1 MNFWFTIREGFK
13 GFRRAR
19 LSTFITISSIVFS
32 HILIGMFLIISIN
45 VDSWIGNLRSKL
57 EIEIFLD
64 RTLTDDDGQIIHN
77 KVRKI
82 AGVSNSQYL
91 SKEDAA
97 KRFEEE
103 FGKNVYEILQSN
115 PLPASIII
123 SLQPQFQNAQ
133 GAAALTH
140 EFEAIEGVDEVIY
153 QKDLI
158 VIIDNYL
165 EIIYTSGIVT
175 IVLLITI
182 TFILLYNT
190 IRVTIYGRRDII
202 EIMKLVG
209 AKKSFI
215 KRPFLIE
222 GLLQGFLGAAIAATA
237 VYFMVKVIVRT
248 IYPYLLVE
256 PEIYLII
263 IAMGMLIGY
272 AASKISVQKH
282 LETL

>member
-64 RTLTDDDGQIIHN
+64 RTLTDDDGQIVHN
-77 KVRKI
+77 KVRNI
-82 AGVSNSQYL
+82 AGVKNSQYL
-91 SKEDAA
+91 SKDDAA

-123 SLQPQFQNAQ
+123 SLQPQFQNAH
-133 GAAALTH
+133 GAATLTS

-222 GLLQGFLGAAIAATA
+222 GLLQGFLGAAIAAA
-237 VYFMVKVIVRT
+237 GVYFMVKVIIRT

-263 IAMGMLIGY
+263 IGMGMLIGY
-272 AASKISVQKH
+272 TASKISVQKH